1 MKKIFISHS
10 SKDVQFINSLIEL
23 IESIGANEKDIFC
36 SSIPGY
42 GIPINNNIYDYLAN
56 EFIANDL
63 LIIYALSDN
72 YYKSV
77 ACLNEMGAAWV
88 LKNDYMSV
96 LLPGFKYKSI
106 KGAIDPNRIGIKL
119 DEKEYDLKHH
129 LGELKNTI
137 ENFLN
142 ITSISYHKWERYR
155 DKFISEIKNTP

>member
-23 IESIGANEKDIFC
+23 IESIGVNEKDIFC

-63 LIIYALSDN
+63 LIIYALSEN

-119 DEKEYDLKHH
+119 DEKECDIKHH
-129 LGELKNTI
+129 LGEFKDTI

-142 ITSISYHKWERYR
+142 INSISHHKWERYR